1 MELTRREF
9 LKLCSASAV
18 GMGISQLVVPEVVE
32 ALEKAAA
39 GKPPVIWIQGASCSG
54 CSVSLLNT
62 AHPTIAEVLLK
73 VISLEYHPT
82 VMAGSGELA
91 FSYLDIITDKAKGEF
106 FLVVEGAV
114 PTNDNGVYCTVGEK
128 EGKEVTFLETVQTL
142 GARAKAILAVGDCA
156 AFGGIPGGK
165 PNPTGCKGVSEVVSG
180 VPIINIPGCPSH
192 PDWIVGTVVHVLLFG
207 LPELDDKARPKI
219 FFGEVIHQNC
229 PNYSYFQEGK
239 MATKLGEKG
248 CLIQLGCKGPMS
260 NSDCPLRK
268 WNNGVNWCVGAGAP
282 CIGCCNAG
290 FPDEVSPF
298 YSALPKELWPKK
310 ESDIV

>member
-39 GKPPVIWIQGASCSG
+39 GKPPVIWIQGASCAG
-54 CSVSLLNT
+54 CSISLLNT
-62 AHPTIAEVLLK
+62 AHPSIAEVLLR
-73 VISLEYHPT
+73 VISLEYHPN
-82 VMAGSGELA
+82 VMASSGELA
-91 FSYLDIITDKAKGEF
+91 FSYLDIIADKAKGEF

-114 PTNDNGVYCTVGEK
+114 PTNDNGVYCTMGEK
-128 EGKEVTFLETVQTL
+128 DGKEVTFLETVQTL
-142 GARAKAILAVGDCA
+142 GAKAKAILAVGDCA
-156 AFGGIPGGK
+156 AFGGIPAGK
-165 PNPTGCKGVSEVVSG
+165 PNPTGCKPVSEVVTG

-207 LPELDDKARPKI
+207 LPALDDKARPKI
-219 FFGEVIHQNC
+219 FFAETIHQNC
-229 PNYSYFQEGK
+229 PNFSYFNEGK
-239 MATKLGEKG
+239 FATKLGEKG
-248 CLIQLGCKGPMS
+248 CLLQLGCKGPMS

-268 WNNGVNWCVGAGAP
+268 WNNGANWCIGAGAP
-282 CIGCCNAG
+282 CIGCSSAG
-290 FPDEVSPF
+290 FIDGMSPF

-310 ESDIV
+310 ESEMV